1 MVGREDKK
9 ANDLFFA
16 CSLIEY
22 TARKTKNHPRVIA
35 EKFGR
40 KSLEKIYD
48 LADIYHSD
56 NIDDVSDFFISKCNI
71 ENGSFDNISA
81 AMYSVPSHW
90 DLGKVYKRLILK
102 VANTENIDII
112 SALQKV
118 FASKITDKIENYNSD
133 MYYQSVDTIFDFYL
147 DLQ

>member
-9 ANDLFFA
+9 TNDLFFT

-22 TARKTKNHPRVIA
+22 IARKTKNHPRLIS
-35 EKFGR
+35 EKLGR
-40 KSLEKIYD
+40 KNLEKIYD
-48 LADIYHSD
+48 LADVYHSD
-56 NIDDVSDFFISKCNI
+56 NIDDVSDSFITECNI
-71 ENGSFDNISA
+71 NNGNFDNVTT

-102 VANTENIDII
+102 VANSENIDII

-118 FASKITDKIENYNSD
+118 FASEITDKIENYNSD
-133 MYYQSVDTIFDFYL
+133 MYYQSVDTIYDFYL